1 MESQLST
8 QKTVTRIP
16 RPAGTTFLSIAYNQ
30 NQDTGNKDRLLAHV
44 VYCYTSSGFRWNN
57 KPIPLPTFAQII
69 QTPTNKIMELISKS
83 GEQMGSLLNPDH
95 LKSTIESIITL
106 SASWAIQDRGQ
117 IQKQVED
124 LLRSQGGKYMP
135 FVTSEVNKALKLT
148 LDSNKNLIETF
159 KSLLTNN
166 QTNILNIFNQPGTSE
181 SESLLTPEHAIQL
194 ILDNNKTQQKALSG
208 NSQPDNIAMLPA
220 GKLEKL
226 YQEHALGDAEEVR
239 EMASEGKALR
249 PQSLEG
255 QEAIELRE
263 SPHDNVSR
271 RRGEDLVDYDELPNR
286 E

>member
-1 MESQLST
+1 MESKELA
-8 QKTVTRIP
+8 KVVTRIP
-16 RPAGTTFLSIAYNQ
+16 RPAGTTFLSITYNQ
-30 NQDTGNKDRLLAHV
+30 EQSTTNKDRLLAHI
-44 VYCYTSSGFRWNN
+44 VYAYTSSGFRWNN

-166 QTNILNIFNQPGTSE
+166 QTNILNIFNQTGTSE
-181 SESLLTPEHAIQL
+181 SDSLLTPENAIQL

-271 RRGEDLVDYDELPNR
+271 RRGEDVVDYDELPNR

>member
-1 MESQLST
+1 MESQIST
-8 QKTVTRIP
+8 QKVTRIP
-16 RPAGTTFLSIAYNQ
+16 RPAGTTFLSITYNQ
-30 NQDTGNKDRLLAHV
+30 EQSTTNKDRLLAHI
-44 VYCYTSSGFRWNN
+44 VYAYTSSGFRWNN

-208 NSQPDNIAMLPA
+208 HQPDNIAMLPA
-220 GKLEKL
+220 DKLQEL
-226 YQEHALGDAEEVR
+226 YQEWGLGDAEEVR
-239 EMASEGKALR
+239 EMAIEGKALR
-249 PQSLEG
+249 PQSSQGPKAE
-255 QEAIELRE
+255 ELRE

-271 RRGEDLVDYDELPNR
+271 RRGEDVVDVDELPNR